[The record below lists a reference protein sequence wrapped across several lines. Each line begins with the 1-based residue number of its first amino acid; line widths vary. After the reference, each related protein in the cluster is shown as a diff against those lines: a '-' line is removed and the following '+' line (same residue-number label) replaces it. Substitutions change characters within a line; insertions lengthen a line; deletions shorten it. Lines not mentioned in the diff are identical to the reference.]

1 MMAEVRLGVTANQ
14 NDRLASN
21 ETFVNRIRILLWKM
35 PPMLLDI
42 ITDTIAPQP
51 DMDIVAKGR
60 IEMDLLDAAEQ
71 TNADIVIT
79 ARSAAT
85 EYKDYDELL
94 YRHCRIKV
102 LEILDEGRY
111 GSLCEMRPR
120 RVALGEMSPLRL
132 LEAIR
137 GSADIAVGADQ

>member
-1 MMAEVRLGVTANQ
+1 
-14 NDRLASN
+14 
-21 ETFVNRIRILLWKM
+21 
-35 PPMLLDI
+35 MLVDI

-51 DMDIVAKGR
+51 DMDVVGKDTM
-60 IEMDLLDAAEQ
+60 EKDLLDAAEL
-71 TNADIVIT
+71 TNADIIIT
-79 ARSAAT
+79 ARSTAT

-137 GSADIAVGADQ
+137 GLSNTSA

>member
-1 MMAEVRLGVTANQ
+1 MKPEWVSRRIE
-14 NDRLASN
+14 NDPLPSS

-51 DMDIVAKGR
+51 DMDIVGKGR
-60 IEMDLLDAAEQ
+60 MEKDLLDAAEQ
-71 TNADIVIT
+71 TDADIIIT
-79 ARSAAT
+79 ARGTAT

-94 YRHCRIKV
+94 YRHCRVKV
-102 LEILDEGRY
+102 LEILDEGRT

-120 RVALGEMSPLRL
+120 RVALGEMSALRL

-137 GSADIAVGADQ
+137 GSPNNST